1 MSQAAEYR
9 TFADECLGWAKT
21 ARSERERNIFLQMAQ
36 TWLNAAVL
44 AEGRATRRVLTRSR
58 RAATLI
64 PRDAPRIAP
73 SR

>member
-44 AEGRATRRVLTRSR
+44 AEGRAAQESSPGAAEQQLDSTGRTAN
-58 RAATLI
+58 RA
-64 PRDAPRIAP
+64 
-73 SR
+73 